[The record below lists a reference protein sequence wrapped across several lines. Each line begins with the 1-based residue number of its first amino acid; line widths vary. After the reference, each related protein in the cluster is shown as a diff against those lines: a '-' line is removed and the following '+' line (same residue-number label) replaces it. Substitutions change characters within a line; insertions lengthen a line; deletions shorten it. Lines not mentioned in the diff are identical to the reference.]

1 MPIQSLDWEDVSLE
15 SVEEVTSWEWQSGAP
30 CFSVSF
36 RVSKLPAQKWI
47 ASEPPAGTQPRESPH
62 LIALRQGKNNSG
74 ILSVF
79 I

>member
-15 SVEEVTSWEWQSGAP
+15 SVEEVTSREWQSGAP

-47 ASEPPAGTQPRESPH
+47 ASEPPAGTQPCESPH